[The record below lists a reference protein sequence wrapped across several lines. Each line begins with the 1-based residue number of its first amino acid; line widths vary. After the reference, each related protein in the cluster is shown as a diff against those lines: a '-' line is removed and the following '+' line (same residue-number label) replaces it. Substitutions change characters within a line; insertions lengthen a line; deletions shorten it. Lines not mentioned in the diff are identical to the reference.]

1 MFMKEQ
7 LLIRK
12 KKRKKNLMNKNVFRF
27 FKIMNL
33 IL

>member
-12 KKRKKNLMNKNVFRF
+12 KKQKKNLMNKNIFKF
-27 FKIMNL
+27 FKIIN
-33 IL
+33 